1 MQAVDS
7 FSPHTD
13 LSCQA
18 LAAAGIVGA
27 LRYQYNTS
35 RAEVDRLHRHGL
47 AFALIFERAGNAALV
62 TPELGERH
70 ARDAVAFARSIGLPP
85 GATIFY
91 AEADTHIRRES
102 FSGAT
107 RYWSLAA
114 GPTRDA
120 GYRVGAYGG
129 SKLIDHLREVGVADQ
144 TWQTA
149 AESWNEWTESQT
161 RVLRQLIGYR
171 YFGGVQTDVNDVHA
185 ADWGQWNA
193 DGTTG
198 PIPGTNQEDNDM
210 AESIKRLLEDSEGRT
225 WLCWDGF
232 KRYLPKQSQVDT
244 CLAVNVIDARWDAEG
259 NRRPGQ
265 DELLDVLSPQP

>member
-13 LSCQA
+13 RSCQA
-18 LAAAGIVGA
+18 LADQGYVGA

-35 RAEVDRLHRHGL
+35 RSEVDRLHAHGL
-47 AFALIFERAGNAALV
+47 AFGLILELNGNAALV
-62 TPELGERH
+62 NPEIGALHGQR
-70 ARDAVAFARSIGLPP
+70 AVAFARSIGLPA
-85 GATIFY
+85 GCAIYF
-91 AEADTHIRRES
+91 AEADTHIRREN
-102 FSGAT
+102 FPGAT
-107 RYWSLAA
+107 RYWALAA

-129 SKLIDHLREVGVADQ
+129 SKLIDHLHEVGVADL
-144 TWQTA
+144 TWETA
-149 AESWNEWTESQT
+149 AMSWNEYVHSQT
-161 RVLRQLIGYR
+161 CSLRQLLGQPVL
-171 YFGGVQTDVNDVHA
+171 GGVQVDVNDVLA
-185 ADWGQWNA
+185 QDWGQWNA
-193 DGTTG
+193 DGTVGRPTD
-198 PIPGTNQEDNDM
+198 NEEDDM
-210 AESIKRLLEDSEGRT
+210 TEATKRLLEDSEGRT

-232 KRYLPKQSQVDT
+232 KRHLTKQSQVDT